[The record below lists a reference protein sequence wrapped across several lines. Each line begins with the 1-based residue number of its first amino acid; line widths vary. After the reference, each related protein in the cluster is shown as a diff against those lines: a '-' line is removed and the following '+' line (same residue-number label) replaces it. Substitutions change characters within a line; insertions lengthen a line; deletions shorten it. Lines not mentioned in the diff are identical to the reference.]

1 MTSLP
6 RFDLAPTG
14 DETQALDLS
23 WAPML
28 DIQRPDSPR
37 HRWLIWHQDGSVAS
51 HSFSPPATR
60 VEVESWYPGAAAE
73 PEPEAQP

>member
-1 MTSLP
+1 MP
-6 RFDLAPTG
+6 
-14 DETQALDLS
+14 
-23 WAPML
+23 

-60 VEVESWYPGAAAE
+60 VEVESWYPGTAAE